1 LTVVKP
7 IPHRPSPINLDSS
20 HHDKSHRQAFTATA
34 GGADLA
40 SSPGSYRR
48 PSVLG
53 SASAKSAGLGV
64 SPGSGPNGS
73 GGDNWRDRTGKVASA
88 GAVLSANAS
97 ASASASARA
106 PERTVGGFE
115 KKEARDA
122 KSASTAT
129 ANGDNKRE
137 HISGGMGTCI
147 SDGVVADSTQQPR
160 LHMFLAGFSRPARA
174 PRDRAVH
181 SRTRKVRRVLFP
193 LSLTRFMAD

>member
-1 LTVVKP
+1 MSVPLPSPSPLTVVKP

-20 HHDKSHRQAFTATA
+20 HHDKSHRQALTATA

-64 SPGSGPNGS
+64 SPGSGPNGA
-73 GGDNWRDRTGKVASA
+73 GGDNWRDRNGKVGSFGAGVNANASA
-88 GAVLSANAS
+88 GASAG
-97 ASASASARA
+97 ASASARA

-129 ANGDNKRE
+129 TNGDNKRE
-137 HISGGMGTCI
+137 RSSGLE
-147 SDGVVADSTQQPR
+147 R
-160 LHMFLAGFSRPARA
+160 E
-174 PRDRAVH
+174 H
-181 SRTRKVRRVLFP
+181 S
-193 LSLTRFMAD
+193 